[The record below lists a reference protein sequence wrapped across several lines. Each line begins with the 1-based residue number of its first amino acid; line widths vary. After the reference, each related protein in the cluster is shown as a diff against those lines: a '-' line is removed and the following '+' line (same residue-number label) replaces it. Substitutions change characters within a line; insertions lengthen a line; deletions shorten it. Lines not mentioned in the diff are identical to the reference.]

1 MTLGQ
6 TVRSSVGQKI
16 LMAVSGAML
25 SFFLL
30 VHGIGNSMT
39 FFGSEAFNAYA
50 EKLHSLGVLVP
61 LFELG
66 LLAVFLLHIFL
77 GLTLFLQNNQARP
90 VRYQVEK
97 SSGGRTPGSRTMPY
111 TGVVILIFLMV
122 HLVNFHFTDHSIP
135 ISAIVRNVLRQPIY
149 ALFYISALAVLAL
162 HISHGFWS
170 LFQSLGLNHPKYT
183 ATLRNGT
190 LGAALLLSA
199 VFILIPLC
207 TLLIKE
213 FLR

>member
-1 MTLGQ
+1 MTLSQ

-25 SFFLL
+25 SLFLL
-30 VHGIGNSMT
+30 VHGIGNSTT

-50 EKLHSLGVLVP
+50 EKLHSLGVLVQ

-66 LLAVFLLHIFL
+66 LLAVFLLHISL
-77 GLTLFLQNNQARP
+77 GLSLFLQNNQSRP
-90 VRYQVEK
+90 VSYEVEK
-97 SSGGRTPGSRTMPY
+97 SSGGRTLGSRSMPY
-111 TGVVILIFLMV
+111 TGVVILIFLVV

-135 ISAIVRNVLRQPIY
+135 ISDIVKNVLRQPLY
-149 ALFYISALAVLAL
+149 ALFYISAMIVLAL

-170 LFQSLGLNHPKYT
+170 LFQSLGLNHPKYNG
-183 ATLRNGT
+183 TLRNGT

-207 TLLIKE
+207 TLLIKK
-213 FLR
+213 FLL

>member
-122 HLVNFHFTDHSIP
+122 HLVNFHFTEHSIP

>member
-1 MTLGQ
+1 MTLSQ
-6 TVRSSVGQKI
+6 TLRSSVGQKI
-16 LMAVSGAML
+16 LMAVSGAIL
-25 SFFLL
+25 SLFL
-30 VHGIGNSMT
+30 VAHGIGNSMT
-39 FFGSEAFNAYA
+39 FFGSEAFNSYA
-50 EKLHSLGVLVP
+50 EKLHSLGFLVP

-66 LLAVFLLHIFL
+66 LLAAFLLHIFL

-111 TGVVILIFLMV
+111 TGVVILIFLAV
-122 HLVNFHFTDHSIP
+122 HLVNFHFTDRAIP
-135 ISAIVRNVLRQPIY
+135 ISEIVRNVLRQPLY
-149 ALFYISALAVLAL
+149 ALFYISAMAVLAL

-170 LFQSLGLNHPKYT
+170 LFQSLGINHPKYN
-183 ATLRNGT
+183 AALRHGS
-190 LGAALLLSA
+190 LGAAVVLSA
-199 VFILIPLC
+199 VFMFIPLC

>member
-39 FFGSEAFNAYA
+39 FFGSAAFNAYA

-61 LFELG
+61 LFELS